1 MNSFLLRQVA
11 RGVLPVTVL
20 FAIYLLLRGHDAP
33 GGGFVAGLVTS
44 AAVILHAL
52 ASEGPRNRERPPH
65 VLRSVW
71 LGLLIATG
79 TGLVAV
85 AAGNPFLMHSHFDV
99 GATGAFVLHLSTTLL
114 FDVGVYLMVVGST
127 ITALAAFAGGEGL
140 R

>member
-11 RGVLPVTVL
+11 RGVLPVAVL
-20 FAIYLLLRGHDAP
+20 FAVYLLLRGHDAP

-52 ASEGPRNRERPPH
+52 ANVAPHKRRRRPR

-71 LGLLIATG
+71 IGLLVAAG

-85 AAGNPFLMHSHFDV
+85 AAGKPFLTHSHFDIGSGH
-99 GATGAFVLHLSTTLL
+99 GALHLSTTLL
-114 FDVGVYLMVVGST
+114 FDVGVFLVVVGST
-127 ITALAAFAGGEGL
+127 ITALAAFAEEEP